1 MENKK
6 KQKQKSITKPI
17 KKNYKKDCKSIRYKN
32 MLDDDRE
39 RKKIIYEKLLL

>member
-17 KKNYKKDCKSIRYKN
+17 KKNCKKDCKSIRYKN

-39 RKKIIYEKLLL
+39 RKK